1 MVTQG
6 SASRAAHRLAI
17 LLTPDRKRFLIC
29 VVCQVLFPFP
39 WNESYEAASSQFDSQ
54 VCTPANQDRF
64 FLAVWKDKLDHY
76 GTSAKSVGTGA
87 GGP

>member
-6 SASRAAHRLAI
+6 SVSPAAHRLAT
-17 LLTPDRKRFLIC
+17 LLTPDGKRFLIC

-39 WNESYEAASSQFDSQ
+39 WNGSYEAASRQFDSQ
-54 VCTPANQDRF
+54 VCTPANEDRF

-76 GTSAKSVGTGA
+76 GTSAKSVGF
-87 GGP
+87 